1 MQARYQRILDSLKTT
16 PLVVLPEDP
25 TNPLASYGLISYKD
39 AHAFTWGFMYS
50 PYFGTPNSTEF
61 AAAFRA
67 AEAGDGSV
75 MWSFIGGA
83 TESIDC
89 GSNCTQF
96 PIPPI
101 LAADDAQKTILCTDV
116 DPFDETVPE
125 LQKYFTD
132 QLQISQFAD
141 IWIVRSF
148 CEGWKVKPVERFR
161 GPFAANTSFPLLF
174 IGNTN
179 DVVLPVQNAI
189 KQSKGFPGSVVL
201 TQNSAGHCTIAAVS
215 QCSASAMRAYMRD
228 GTLPQNG
235 TVCEIESQYFEQKAP
250 ATTKR
255 SEDEAV
261 KAWRALVSSAPVPR
275 FMV

>member
-1 MQARYQRILDSLKTT
+1 MIVDGVVDTDDYFSATVANLERTDAGLRLFFEACTSVGPEKCALYEDTADKVQARYQRILDTLKKT

-67 AEAGDGSV
+67 AEVGDGSV
-75 MWSFIGGA
+75 MWSFIGGS

-89 GSNCTQF
+89 GGNCTQF

-148 CEGWKVKPVERFR
+148 CE
-161 GPFAANTSFPLLF
+161 
-174 IGNTN
+174 
-179 DVVLPVQNAI
+179 
-189 KQSKGFPGSVVL
+189 
-201 TQNSAGHCTIAAVS
+201 
-215 QCSASAMRAYMRD
+215 
-228 GTLPQNG
+228 
-235 TVCEIESQYFEQKAP
+235 
-250 ATTKR
+250 
-255 SEDEAV
+255 
-261 KAWRALVSSAPVPR
+261 
-275 FMV
+275 